1 MGREE
6 NGVAPPQ
13 RRIRGK
19 YRQPAWRRYEGQP
32 VAVMVLELPVTDPRT
47 LRRLANLYAAAWH
60 IKRAVQRDAR
70 ARVNA
75 YWAARTQRKDKGPK
89 AVRERLGLSREGL
102 QRAAYQHLEDSGWL
116 RHHLTKALAMHLTG
130 EVWTATQRHLF
141 GDATGKRAGR
151 PKAGRWWDF
160 TRIPGRARSH
170 TTAAKWETFRLVGTL
185 EGHVGAFRHPHL
197 PQDVHPHTPADA
209 AQLPPGQSVL
219 LQPRRMATPTVP
231 TGHVPTGNPTPSGRR
246 KATWWDYDG
255 PLAVVLTGIGG
266 GDLVLPV
273 RLPQGCGCWPRVLHF
288 LADPDAWHKIDLVR
302 RRKPSAPG
310 GWAYEAHLMVLRPGY
325 AAPGTVELRR
335 QAAKLD
341 RVGGVD
347 GNVSHLEVVSLPAT
361 LDPAAGPVLS
371 SEITL
376 SETDKRR
383 LLTQASKRRRRQR
396 ALDRSR
402 RATNAQQYGL
412 SKRQRKRA
420 ERRQVAGLPGK
431 TVQMPR
437 GPRAAR
443 NNGPPSRA
451 YRTDRL
457 SKSYQHHRDRLAANA
472 ARAAQANKAR
482 AMLLARHLIG
492 IHGSNLTIEDCDI
505 RAWFRLWGKRLS
517 QTTPGL
523 LLNALEKECAAA
535 GGRLLRASTFTTAM
549 SQHCLCGAAVR
560 KYLRDREHIC
570 PACGLTGKRDLVS
583 AALGIF
589 VHLDDPNDPSTAR
602 VDYTSSRHAQL
613 VFGSG
618 LQEALR
624 ESTAAYLPLASAG
637 GGRAA
642 ATRPQRRGPLL
653 RETPDPKAGR
663 PRMRPE
669 PRQGSGHAGKSAFPP
684 AAPVAYEPRGKSW
697 AATT

>member
-13 RRIRGK
+13 RRFRGK
-19 YRQPAWRRYEGQP
+19 YRQPAWRRSEGQP

-70 ARVNA
+70 ARVDA

-219 LQPRRMATPTVP
+219 LQPRRMPTPTVP

-341 RVGGVD
+341 RVAGVD

-376 SETDKRR
+376 SEADKRR

-412 SKRQRKRA
+412 SKRQKKRA

-517 QTTPGL
+517 QTTPACSSMHWRRSAPL
-523 LLNALEKECAAA
+523 PE
-535 GGRLLRASTFTTAM
+535 GG
-549 SQHCLCGAAVR
+549 CC
-560 KYLRDREHIC
+560 
-570 PACGLTGKRDLVS
+570 
-583 AALGIF
+583 
-589 VHLDDPNDPSTAR
+589 
-602 VDYTSSRHAQL
+602 
-613 VFGSG
+613 
-618 LQEALR
+618 
-624 ESTAAYLPLASAG
+624 
-637 GGRAA
+637 
-642 ATRPQRRGPLL
+642 
-653 RETPDPKAGR
+653 GR
-663 PRMRPE
+663 PRS
-669 PRQGSGHAGKSAFPP
+669 PRRCRSTAFAAPRSASTYGIGNTSAPP
-684 AAPVAYEPRGKSW
+684 AASPASGTWSQPHSASSFIWMTPMTRPLPAWTTQAPGTHSSCSGLGYKKPCASQPQRTCPWPRPEG
-697 AATT
+697 AARQPPARNGVGLCSAKRRTPRPDDPG